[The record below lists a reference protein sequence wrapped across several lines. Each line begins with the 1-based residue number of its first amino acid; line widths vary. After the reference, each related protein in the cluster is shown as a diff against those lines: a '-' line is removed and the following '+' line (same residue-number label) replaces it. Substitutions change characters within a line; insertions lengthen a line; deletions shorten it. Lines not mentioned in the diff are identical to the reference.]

1 MRYPYFVL
9 LLLTFV
15 LLTGCQ
21 QTTTHYLGALA
32 DKDGAIVLTQSETK
46 NQQWKDLYIAV
57 DYSYKR
63 DGDHLGLK
71 GLLSFSLSSQT
82 NYRWVHDLKLKI
94 FFLDKN
100 LRVVEYF
107 DIARTL
113 SRDIEQQVEFQQT
126 FKLPVGVSAFTFGY
140 EGLLVDEEGF
150 SSSIWNLPKRNL

>member
-1 MRYPYFVL
+1 MRYSYFVV

-21 QTTTHYLGALA
+21 QTTTRYLGALA
-32 DKDGAIVLTQSETK
+32 DKDGAIALTQGETK
-46 NQQWKDLYIAV
+46 NQQWDDLYISV

-63 DGDHLGLK
+63 EGDHLGLK
-71 GLLSFSLSSQT
+71 GLLSFTFSSQT
-82 NYRWVHDLKLKI
+82 NYRWVRDLKLKV

-113 SRDIEQQVEFQQT
+113 SSDIEQQLEFQQT
-126 FKLPVGVSAFTFGY
+126 FQLPAGVSAFTFGY
-140 EGLLVDEEGF
+140 EGLLADGRRF
-150 SSSIWNLPKRNL
+150 TSSIWNLPKHNL